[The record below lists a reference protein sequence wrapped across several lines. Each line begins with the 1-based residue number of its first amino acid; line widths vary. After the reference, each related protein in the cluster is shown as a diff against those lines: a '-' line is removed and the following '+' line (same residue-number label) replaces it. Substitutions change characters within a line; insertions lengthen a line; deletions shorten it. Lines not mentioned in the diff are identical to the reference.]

1 MLRVLRTRSV
11 CLSLSHRQTTQLA
24 ACHFLF
30 LLKKEETGDASMEWG
45 GGEPGWLDGGVK
57 MNRESERSVQG
68 NPKMQRQGGSN
79 VAYRGQGGKG
89 RGPLVIEDKV
99 SQDRPQR
106 ALLPEVSRIKGRRSQ
121 APPDSHASC

>member
-1 MLRVLRTRSV
+1 MPRVLRTRSI

-30 LLKKEETGDASMEWG
+30 LLKKEETGEASVEW

-57 MNRESERSVQG
+57 MNREREHSVQG

-79 VAYRGQGGKG
+79 VAYRGQGAKG
-89 RGPLVIEDKV
+89 RGLLVIDDKV

-106 ALLPEVSRIKGRRSQ
+106 ALLPEVSRTKGRRSQ